1 MKPSRD
7 AGRLSALAVNP
18 NNRQAS
24 AARRTKL
31 LAAFL
36 GIDEDTWSNLMEA
49 TETMAFRLPSGVG
62 LDSERAEALRIVRQM
77 HEAAGL
83 VSRS

>member
-7 AGRLSALAVNP
+7 AGRLSYLAMNP
-18 NNRQAS
+18 KNREAS
-24 AARRTKL
+24 AARREKL

-36 GIDEDTWSNLMEA
+36 GLDEDTQADLLEA
-49 TETMAFRLPSGVG
+49 VETMAFRLTSGLG
-62 LDSERAEALRIVRQM
+62 LDSERTEALRIVRQM

-83 VSRS
+83 VSRT